1 MRDVPTPIPD
11 SLAHR
16 VDEWRRQSW
25 FDVVWQLAV
34 VVAAVV
40 LAAAL
45 ISLGSAGVVLGFL
58 IVAFLFRD
66 AIQETLSDIWDRDFW
81 RFP

>member
-1 MRDVPTPIPD
+1 MRNVPTPIPD
-11 SLAHR
+11 SLAR
-16 VDEWRRQSW
+16 RIDEWRRQSW
-25 FDVVWQLAV
+25 FDIVWQLAV

-40 LAAAL
+40 LAALL

-66 AIQETLSDIWDRDFW
+66 AIQDGLADVWDRDFW
-81 RFP
+81 RLP